1 MNTIKK
7 FAALAAFALLAFP
20 TFAGNDLEH
29 YPELRALLNN
39 DMLVMNNYWTCLDAG
54 HNLNDVE
61 VDPVYYI
68 VPPTGTHKAF
78 TVTITM
84 RKENR
89 FAPDETVIIVLDIY
103 DDGDGNRTVNE
114 LNIVKLTGDQPH

>member
-1 MNTIKK
+1 M
-7 FAALAAFALLAFP
+7 
-20 TFAGNDLEH
+20 
-29 YPELRALLNN
+29 LNN

-54 HNLNDVE
+54 HHLNDVE

-68 VPPTGTHKAF
+68 APPTGKHLAF

-89 FAPDETVIIVLDIY
+89 FAPDEIVVIVIDIY
-103 DDGDGNRTVNE
+103 DDGDGNRTADQ
-114 LNIVKLTGDQPH
+114 LNLKKLEGD